1 MYMSIVI
8 KCSIVNVSLSYND
21 SSLYQSSEELN
32 DIHHDINDD
41 DVDDVGVINSDIRE
55 DMNFKI
61 IIY

>member
-41 DVDDVGVINSDIRE
+41 DIDDVGVINSDIRE